1 MPAFFFPGNQALM
14 HPQEVCVLKEA
25 TPAGCCSHG
34 FWAPGTPVGWEM
46 EESPWFLVLGVFW
59 VFHTALQCRL
69 CPDFSPLYVH
79 RAGRQH
85 VRSLG
90 FVAKA

>member
-1 MPAFFFPGNQALM
+1 M

-34 FWAPGTPVGWEM
+34 VWAPGTPVGWEK
-46 EESPWFLVLGVFW
+46 EESPWFPVLGVFW
-59 VFHTALQCRL
+59 VFHTALQYRL
-69 CPDFSPLYVH
+69 CPDLSPLYVH
-79 RAGRQH
+79 KAGRQH

-90 FVAKA
+90 LVAKACDTRYYC